1 MTKKDEILIKAARI
15 VNDEGIQKLTM
26 SYLAEKAELTK
37 GGVLYHFDS
46 KEDILLNMNK
56 KVIQEFDNRIDTH
69 IRKLSGPYRYSR
81 AYALATLDYI
91 NDSENI
97 LLTAVFISSHEDS
110 SSKALWEETSNLWD
124 QSFKNDQGDEDKIF
138 ELRMICDGIW
148 FTLTYKIGAF
158 YKEKMEKIIT
168 NYIQTLEAE
177 VI

>member
-56 KVIQEFDNRIDTH
+56 KVIQEFDDRIDTH

-97 LLTAVFISSHEDS
+97 LYLQSLSLHMKTVRVKHYGKRHPIFGISH
-110 SSKALWEETSNLWD
+110 SKTI
-124 QSFKNDQGDEDKIF
+124 KV
-138 ELRMICDGIW
+138 
-148 FTLTYKIGAF
+148 
-158 YKEKMEKIIT
+158 
-168 NYIQTLEAE
+168 IQTKFLNSE
-177 VI
+177 

>member
-1 MTKKDEILIKAARI
+1 LIKAARI

-26 SYLAEKAELTK
+26 SYLAENAELTK
-37 GGVLYHFDS
+37 GGVLYHLDS

-56 KVIQEFDNRIDTH
+56 KVIQERDDSIDKH

-81 AYALATLDYI
+81 SYDLATHDYL

-97 LLTAVFISSHEDS
+97 LFPAVYISSHEDS
-110 SSKALWEETSNLWD
+110 SSKALWKETYNLWD
-124 QSFKNDQGDEDKIF
+124 QSFRNDQGDEDKIF

-158 YKEKMEKIIT
+158 YKDKMERIIN